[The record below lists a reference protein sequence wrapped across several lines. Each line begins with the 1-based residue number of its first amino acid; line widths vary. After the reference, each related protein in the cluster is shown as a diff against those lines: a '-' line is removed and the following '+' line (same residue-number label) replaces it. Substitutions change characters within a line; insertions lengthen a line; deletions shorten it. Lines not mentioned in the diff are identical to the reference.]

1 MDGEVPVA
9 ESQVT
14 VRGREGLTQLPELS
28 QGRPANNNS
37 SLLQSMVVRS
47 EEVEGM
53 VWKDRKLL
61 VSDVDPEE
69 QK

>member
-1 MDGEVPVA
+1 
-9 ESQVT
+9 
-14 VRGREGLTQLPELS
+14 
-28 QGRPANNNS
+28 
-37 SLLQSMVVRS
+37 MVVRS

-61 VSDVDPEE
+61 VSDVDPEG